1 MLLLYDQ
8 LYVVVKLA
16 NQISIKFYSIPNDLV
31 MKTLITYDENES
43 MVTLGIQIK
52 VGYTNFNKILNYIP
66 SSLNENTI
74 LL

>member
-8 LYVVVKLA
+8 LYVVVTLA
-16 NQISIKFYSIPNDLV
+16 YPISIKFYSIHHDLV
-31 MKTLITYDENES
+31 MKTLITYVENEI
-43 MVTLGIQIK
+43 MVTLGIQNK